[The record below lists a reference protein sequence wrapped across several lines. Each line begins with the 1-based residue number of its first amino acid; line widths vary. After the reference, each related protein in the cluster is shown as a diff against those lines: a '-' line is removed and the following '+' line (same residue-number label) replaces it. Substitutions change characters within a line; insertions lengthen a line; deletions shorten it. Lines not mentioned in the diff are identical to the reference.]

1 MYRNI
6 ETDGLYY
13 CINNGFDSGMNLVCN
28 ELYYLTNVG
37 YYINIR
43 DSQDNRLIGVYN
55 LSRWQNI
62 DDYFMSQADWMALHR
77 EEQIKSVLDD

>member
-6 ETDGLYY
+6 DRLDGLYY

-28 ELYYLTNVG
+28 ELYYLTNNG
-37 YYINIR
+37 YYINIH
-43 DSQDNRLIGVYN
+43 SQDNRLIGTYQ

-62 DDYFMSQADWMALHR
+62 DDYFMTQAEWLALHR